1 MTIYLYVKTHN
12 KTGLKYLGKTTQTD
26 PHKYTG
32 SGTRWLR
39 HLKKHGYDYSTEILL
54 ECSTEFELKYWGIY
68 YSNLWNVVENNN
80 WANLKTEEGHGGNHS
95 IETRIKISKSH
106 KGKTQSEEHIRKRS
120 LAKLGHTTS
129 DETKEKISLAKKGK
143 LNSKESNIKRSN
155 SLKGRSLSEETKQ
168 KLSTVNKGKK
178 RGPYKKK
185 FQLPGYLPI

>member
-39 HLKKHGYDYSTEILL
+39 HLRKHGYDYRTEILL
-54 ECSTEFELKYWGIY
+54 ECSNELELKYWGIY
-68 YSNLWNVVENNN
+68 YSDLWNVAENNN

-95 IETRIKISKSH
+95 METRNKISKSH
-106 KGKTQSEEHIRKRS
+106 KGKTQSNESNKKRS
-120 LAKLGHTTS
+120 LANLGHTIS

-178 RGPYKKK
+178 RGPYKEK